1 MRLRVLGL
9 PHGPSRQAAQDA
21 NQCLCE
27 RQLDWTGAVSRPCCF
42 PGHEDARFAGTL
54 LLEANP
60 LGRAGDPAVQE
71 KALAGNTIF
80 FAQPT
85 ADVPS
90 MELPPPPDA
99 LVDSLNV
106 IFARNL
112 HDLSKAEWAIV
123 NRDEY
128 LKIVRE
134 RKQHCPVFADVSI
147 CKDDLASSRL
157 PEHGV
162 PEHITAC
169 ALEVDGSE
177 NALVKLEGPAS
188 RIADAGRQQEA
199 GDESEVESDT
209 AEAGSTLD
217 GVAPQHLADGDAAQ
231 VPAAASDGS
240 LDVPELSI
248 AVDPVHDVKP
258 VKMMQ
263 ALRANIEALQS
274 HAASILR
281 NERTARVQSKDGSVW
296 TV

>member
-1 MRLRVLGL
+1 MLHAELGHEPRVLL
-9 PHGPSRQAAQDA
+9 
-21 NQCLCE
+21 
-27 RQLDWTGAVSRPCCF
+27 
-42 PGHEDARFAGTL
+42 
-54 LLEANP
+54 
-60 LGRAGDPAVQE
+60 VQE
-71 KALAGNTIF
+71 KAIAGNTIF

-199 GDESEVESDT
+199 GDESDSAES
-209 AEAGSTLD
+209 E
-217 GVAPQHLADGDAAQ
+217 QDAAQ
-231 VPAAASDGS
+231 VPAAANDSS

>member
-1 MRLRVLGL
+1 MRSHVRAASQATKMLASLR
-9 PHGPSRQAAQDA
+9 R
-21 NQCLCE
+21 
-27 RQLDWTGAVSRPCCF
+27 CCWKQI
-42 PGHEDARFAGTL
+42 R
-54 LLEANP
+54 

-71 KALAGNTIF
+71 KASAGNTIF

-112 HDLSKAEWAIV
+112 DDLSKAEWAIV

-147 CKDDLASSRL
+147 YNDDLASSRL

-169 ALEVDGSE
+169 ALIGLFFKF
-177 NALVKLEGPAS
+177 A
-188 RIADAGRQQEA
+188 AD
-199 GDESEVESDT
+199 
-209 AEAGSTLD
+209 
-217 GVAPQHLADGDAAQ
+217 
-231 VPAAASDGS
+231 
-240 LDVPELSI
+240 SI
-248 AVDPVHDVKP
+248 A
-258 VKMMQ
+258 
-263 ALRANIEALQS
+263 
-274 HAASILR
+274 
-281 NERTARVQSKDGSVW
+281 RVRVCKVVFQICS
-296 TV
+296 